1 MIYSE
6 IPLLRRH
13 IIPLLSLNEFPSFLG
28 IITSLPSLVVTA
40 LMQRIRASR
49 SIISVIHWRLLPVI
63 LLGWIILWRPI
74 VPSIPLRKTLL
85 IVRHIPLLVRSGISL
100 SIISWLVRVSILLT
114 EPTTLVSTIMD
125 RRWPWCYN
133 TILIL
138 VSWQSQQHIKTKIQY
153 YLIVVTSK

>member
-1 MIYSE
+1 M
-6 IPLLRRH
+6 
-13 IIPLLSLNEFPSFLG
+13 LSLNEVPSFLR

-63 LLGWIILWRPI
+63 LLRWIILWRPI
-74 VPSIPLRKTLL
+74 VPSTPLHKTLL
-85 IVRHIPLLVRSGISL
+85 IVRYIPLLVRSGISL

-138 VSWQSQQHIKTKIQY
+138 VSSIFLVNWINVRIWQYKNNTRYIIK
-153 YLIVVTSK
+153 LFRLFFRH